1 MADSTKVKE
10 VQIDNYIRCF
20 LYKFRK
26 ELNTDLIRN
35 IHQSLIHC
43 MIILE
48 LTDGSVNLINLVD
61 QDKEFDSLHYHS
73 ILLRDEGESLSQSKT
88 GEFMFCAV
96 TTNFDLQVY
105 AIKEN
110 QLIVSAQGNLA
121 ALLQGSNKMESA
133 ELQSFIGDHI
143 SVTINKKIL
152 LTVFIENVGLKFIS
166 CIDLPEVQ
174 GETTIVQFV
183 SDLAVI
189 LHREESKL
197 YFHSILDGS
206 LFTTLD
212 LKGLSVSRKSIVVW
226 RISEDLKT
234 LLVTHDKNQILYID
248 IEKYVNSFPYSVKN
262 EIVRLGDSALT
273 LPSRLSTC
281 QFGDLTWR
289 EKLLFLNS
297 SQMESNS
304 IPWYKTSGDSCN
316 KFHQGRQIKQKFR
329 VTGFHVKGKEKT
341 TSLNDHFATNLCLP
355 NSLVNSQI
363 KEITLGPLKI
373 LVILQKNQVSYLC
386 ICDVGTQNWI
396 TQRINAEEHI
406 ILSRNPS
413 MPHLVMTPNHLICLV
428 TDSSLKQE
436 EFVSELMV
444 YSGASIADAVCHMNK
459 WGRCSIPIHTLEIG
473 LKHRQLD
480 TVSFFFKSKENLLS
494 RIKLKVSSPCS
505 PTRSFVPV
513 HDHYGNITQL
523 EVALDLVLQ
532 SAESSIVDIHSIRFG
547 QELLDL
553 ILDFL
558 YGLLLDALGV
568 KETLENSLGNEDEK
582 EDLQKAIEK
591 LLDYIS
597 EARECVHRLD
607 ARQQGSP
614 SQSLDMK
621 QEVEKLTERG
631 NNENQDE
638 VDGGHSDWK
647 SMHVETV
654 IEEGILNN
662 QIPELQIHLQER
674 RESAKGEFLCL
685 KNTGIIKALKHLA
698 AGNIRIAKKLISN
711 LGIDVTS
718 KLWEIALFA
727 SDVTLRQVIIS
738 ELKSMSVLSKDQ
750 VSMVMFLEQLTQL
763 LLSKTFE
770 KGIMSPQDYHSDDTR
785 LANFSITAAKY
796 HLIPDWVQAKE
807 TSLNMDSLEIPT
819 QEVDKQEKIP
829 SQDSTDKEPQIQD
842 VVLLDWVQNWDQDA
856 RDLILLDF
864 YIKQKDKDFLIG
876 GFRADILWAY
886 LLSHD
891 MISVAVAWI
900 ESSFQPSSPQ
910 PSWPVS
916 SVGPVPMEFVD
927 NLQSCPTHRSHI
939 LLKTFASFGIFPRDA
954 LADFHKLLIHLALC
968 GGVLTVPH
976 PVSKSIFMNV
986 DQFHMD
992 MVQHCVHKNLP
1003 DLLWDYSH
1011 IHKLSTA
1018 FLQTLE
1024 QGFSIQTWLPL
1035 FTSFFCLSG
1044 KNKDTPAIYQ
1054 ASLYNTEFVWGPHY
1068 SSVSSLIQGGHVL
1081 AAMATLM
1088 YSAEPI
1094 HQVTNV
1100 AHALKSFDNLP
1111 SEVVEVAVKS
1121 YPKLHAALFPT
1132 SVQDSGQKDVTVYQ
1146 LLVGNAPF
1154 DPSRLFGWQTTNDC
1168 AGEDCRSIMPYFSE
1182 PELTS
1187 RFTYSE
1193 HLSYTYYL
1201 KQARP
1206 SFAFVAFLAEE
1217 LKSGAATVP
1226 YKRLMTAVGT
1236 SLWMGV
1242 KHLHHPD
1249 ISSACVV
1256 FQELLGYESLML
1268 RTYLQVG
1275 TEIQAHKN
1283 SAVMGQFEKRREQ
1296 IKMNEKETVEL
1307 LLKCVQNHRKYGSTV
1322 LQVLEAAI
1330 LASIV
1335 RDGIAQ
1341 NGFEAAQRWTV
1352 ALLFSQLIGL
1362 PYSTVFLESCAQAN
1376 RWLPFIW
1383 FAHIHQYPK
1392 EQLKNV
1398 LHLFKSPNLQ
1408 EHLNYVLEN
1417 ADIRSAEEEVKK
1429 RLVKQ
1434 SAEERRKDVRTLLY
1448 ARIGLA
1454 PEKFSDE
1461 SSSDETPVSEMQSQD
1476 TEDEVDEDVKISEES
1491 APSDVFGIVFAANS
1505 HPFPWKALLAYS
1517 VTLRNPIFAELAAC
1531 TKGSSVLPCLC
1542 GWLVSMLTVAK
1553 HQSFLEEHGKVFWK
1567 YNLQTIDALID
1578 LYIRN
1583 KWGSTL
1589 ATGFDI
1595 FQPIS
1600 PLLPFLKFYAS
1611 FTEKKD
1617 YNSCKMLLEE
1627 FKEAMYCFHHESYSS
1642 TESLG
1647 PPQSLIG
1654 DSSWLEQVTY
1664 KILHYMLT
1672 NTPSV
1677 YEVLQLLK
1685 LLESESITL
1694 VFSFEVPD
1702 FHKLYQLVQLIQ
1714 KTQLRHVNFSC
1725 LLLPGTT
1732 QYHEE
1737 CDRIISHM
1745 MSQQQY
1751 QEARNLAQLT
1761 GSSTDHVTL
1770 EQVLNEKNK
1779 IQGIRI
1785 WNSPQVR
1792 INFYRECSRTFQKYK
1807 VTPTRVAEFFEDE
1820 IQQTDDAC
1828 EKAYLYELCLDSI
1841 SGDLDMHDRSLTMQL
1856 YHNMWTFRIKH
1867 KVQQIETGQSSDI
1880 LADDL
1885 FAVETS
1891 SEKQISKQQQ
1901 QQQNKR
1907 ELICIGKMPHII
1919 DQPILGSDKEE
1930 TALLMLIGE
1939 LLDAGCI
1946 KEGCHVA
1953 TEFTIYSQDL
1963 AIILTCIRL
1972 SLRTINTSSIDPEM
1986 VQLITSDSNKTRR
1999 LSLVAVPMLK
2009 TSSSL
2014 SLMSNVPPSLDF
2026 LTADKE
2032 EVLETMER
2040 LCKHCNHGQQ
2050 FCRRIITAFRVSSV
2064 LDMKYEDVVTS
2075 DEFEILKML
2084 LKLNC
2089 SQKFRLATEHLSTSL
2104 LSPNKVAGFLSDSI
2118 VQSYQSSLYGDSK
2131 GASQGELLLSP
2142 EEIQDDLSQI
2152 VWLCPEPSLLGD
2164 RLLEAVGSLS
2174 GNHEDIV
2181 KEVLSVQTELLILSH
2196 ECHTAAS
2203 NMEGIAN
2210 VLRAARLMTVYLE
2223 SAQEFQLMV
2232 RLLVGV
2238 GRFNEM
2244 IFIFDILKQN
2254 HQFELLLKR
2263 GLERETKLKM
2273 AILDYLKFYHPGD
2286 RETYEMVALNFLMYR
2301 EIGQKLE
2308 ENAYKHLN
2316 ELKKKS
2322 LENTPAIQDLLQKI
2336 AQYFSDAAESYL
2348 KENCLR
2354 HAQNCIRKARLVALQ
2369 LKYITTSLIFI
2380 NLTQQGAIQ
2389 LITEHSIFS
2398 EVFIVSEA
2406 YGIKDKWGSALC
2418 NNVILRGDLKYL
2430 QEFRSM
2436 LRLTP
2441 TLIQEAIER
2450 YQQQSERPSFAI
2462 NSIKKLLSL
2471 CKDVKIQYQAALNL
2485 GIKDMVTVLEK
2496 GESKSYIQDLISQM

>member
-1 MADSTKVKE
+1 MNVIDFSATKTKE
-10 VQIDNYIRCF
+10 PIKHVAALPNSVR
-20 LYKFRK
+20 
-26 ELNTDLIRN
+26 
-35 IHQSLIHC
+35 
-43 MIILE
+43 MIIIGPSGSGKTQLLLNLIMRWMKWDKLYLVAPSVDDQRYE
-48 LTDGSVNLINLVD
+48 ISNDSIWIPWYVVLSRSKTNIYSNSTCRIMNQKHVLPYLGIIVNIIFGISLTD
-61 QDKEFDSLHYHS
+61 
-73 ILLRDEGESLSQSKT
+73 
-88 GEFMFCAV
+88 
-96 TTNFDLQVY
+96 
-105 AIKEN
+105 
-110 QLIVSAQGNLA
+110 
-121 ALLQGSNKMESA
+121 
-133 ELQSFIGDHI
+133 
-143 SVTINKKIL
+143 
-152 LTVFIENVGLKFIS
+152 
-166 CIDLPEVQ
+166 
-174 GETTIVQFV
+174 
-183 SDLAVI
+183 
-189 LHREESKL
+189 
-197 YFHSILDGS
+197 FHSILDGG

-212 LKGLSVSRKSIVVW
+212 LKGLLVSGKSIILW

-234 LLVTHDKNQILYID
+234 LLLTHGENQMLHID
-248 IEKYVNSFPYSVKN
+248 IVKYVGNFPDSVTN
-262 EIVRLGDSALT
+262 EIGGLGDSTLT

-281 QFGDLTWR
+281 QFGDVTWR

-297 SQMESNS
+297 SQMESTS
-304 IPWYKTSGDSCN
+304 IPWYKKSRDSCS
-316 KFHQGRQIKQKFR
+316 KFHKGRQIKQKFS
-329 VTGFHVKGKEKT
+329 VTGFNVKGKEET
-341 TSLNDHFATNLCLP
+341 VSLNDHFARDLCLP
-355 NSLVNSQI
+355 NNSVNSQI
-363 KEITLGPLKI
+363 REITLGPLKI
-373 LVILQKNQVSYLC
+373 TVILQKSQLSYLS
-386 ICDVGTQNWI
+386 ICDVERQNWI
-396 TQRINAEEHI
+396 TQRIGTEERI
-406 ILSRNPS
+406 IVSRNPS
-413 MPHLVMTPNHLICLV
+413 MPHLVVTSTHMICLV
-428 TDSSLKQE
+428 TDSSLKEE

-444 YSGASIADAVCHMNK
+444 YSGASVADVVCHLNK

-473 LKHRQLD
+473 LKQRQLD

-494 RIKLKVSSPCS
+494 RNNLKVTSPCS
-505 PTRSFVPV
+505 PTSSCVPV
-513 HDHYGNITQL
+513 HDYYGNVTQL
-523 EVALDLVLQ
+523 DMALNIVLH
-532 SAESSIVDIHSIRFG
+532 SAESSIDDIHSIRFG

-553 ILDFL
+553 ILNFL
-558 YGLLLDALGV
+558 YGLLLDALG
-568 KETLENSLGNEDEK
+568 DEK
-582 EDLQKAIEK
+582 EDLQQAVDK

-597 EARECVHRLD
+597 EARECVRRLD
-607 ARQQGSP
+607 AKQQGSQ
-614 SQSLDMK
+614 SQSVNMK
-621 QEVEKLTERG
+621 QEKLEKLTDTG
-631 NNENQDE
+631 ICENQDE
-638 VDGGHSDWK
+638 A
-647 SMHVETV
+647 V
-654 IEEGILNN
+654 IEEGIFSNR
-662 QIPELQIHLQER
+662 IPELQIHLQER
-674 RESAKGEFLCL
+674 GESAKGKYSNL
-685 KNTGIIKALKHLA
+685 KKTAIIKALKHLA
-698 AGNIRIAKKLISN
+698 AGNIRKAKKLISN
-711 LGIDVTS
+711 LGIDVAS
-718 KLWEIALFA
+718 KLWEIALFT
-727 SDVTLRQVIIS
+727 SDVTLRHVIIS
-738 ELKSMSVLSKDQ
+738 ELKFMSALSNDQ

-770 KGIMSPQDYHSDDTR
+770 KGMMSPQD
-785 LANFSITAAKY
+785 
-796 HLIPDWVQAKE
+796 Q
-807 TSLNMDSLEIPT
+807 NMEIPA
-819 QEVDKQEKIP
+819 QEVGHQKVVP
-829 SQDSTDKEPQIQD
+829 SQDSTAEEAQIQD

-864 YIKQKDKDFLIG
+864 YIKQKDKGVLDFSLG
-876 GFRADILWAY
+876 GFRADILWGY

-891 MISVAVAWI
+891 MISVAVDWI
-900 ESSFQPSSPQ
+900 EGSFQTGTPQ
-910 PSWPVS
+910 RPWPVL
-916 SVGPVPMEFVD
+916 SVGPVPMECVD
-927 NLQSCPTHRSHI
+927 NLQSCPPHKSHI
-939 LLKTFASFGIFPRDA
+939 LLKTFARFGIFPKDA
-954 LADFHKLLIHLALC
+954 LVDFPKLLVQLSFC
-968 GGVLTVPH
+968 GGVLSIPH
-976 PVSKSIFMNV
+976 PVSKAHFLDV

-1011 IHKLSTA
+1011 MHKLSTV

-1024 QGFSIQTWLPL
+1024 QRFSSHSWLPL
-1035 FTSFFCLSG
+1035 FTSLFRLSG

-1054 ASLYNTEFVWGPHY
+1054 ASLYNTAYVWGPEY

-1081 AAMATLM
+1081 AALATLM

-1094 HQVTNV
+1094 HQVNDV
-1100 AHALKSFDNLP
+1100 SHALKSFDNLP
-1111 SEVVEVAVKS
+1111 SQAVEVAVKS

-1168 AGEDCRSIMPYFSE
+1168 AGEDCKSIMPYFSE
-1182 PELTS
+1182 PNLIS

-1193 HLSYTYYL
+1193 NLRYTYYL
-1201 KQARP
+1201 KQGRP
-1206 SFAFVAFLAEE
+1206 SFAFVTFLAEE
-1217 LKSGAATVP
+1217 LRSGAAHIH
-1226 YKRLMTAVGT
+1226 YRRLMTAVGT

-1242 KHLHHPD
+1242 KYLHHPD

-1283 SAVMGQFEKRREQ
+1283 SAMMGQLEKRREQ

-1307 LLKCVQNHRKYGSTV
+1307 LLKCVKNHRKYGPTV
-1322 LQVLEAAI
+1322 LQALEAAI

-1335 RDGIAQ
+1335 REGITQ
-1341 NGFEAAQRWTV
+1341 SSFEAAQRWTV

-1383 FAHIHQYPK
+1383 FSQIHQYPK

-1398 LHLFKSPNLQ
+1398 LHLFKSAHLQ

-1417 ADIRSAEEEVKK
+1417 ADIRSAQEEKK
-1429 RLVKQ
+1429 KKLVKHA
-1434 SAEERRKDVRTLLY
+1434 SEERRKDVRTLLY
-1448 ARIGLA
+1448 ARIGVA

-1461 SSSDETPVSEMQSQD
+1461 SSSDDTPVSETQSHD

-1505 HPFPWKALLAYS
+1505 HPSPWKALLAYS

-1531 TKGSSVLPCLC
+1531 TRGASVLPCLC
-1542 GWLVSMLTVAK
+1542 GWLVSMLTIAK
-1553 HQSFLEEHGKVFWK
+1553 HQPFLEEHGKVFWK

-1578 LYIRN
+1578 LYIQN

-1617 YNSCKMLLEE
+1617 YSKCKMLLDE
-1627 FKEAMYCFHHESYSS
+1627 FKEAMYCSYSS
-1642 TESLG
+1642 SESLG
-1647 PPQSLIG
+1647 RPQNLIG
-1654 DSSWLEQVTY
+1654 DSPWLEQVTY

-1677 YEVLQLLK
+1677 YEVFQLLA

-1694 VFSFEVPD
+1694 VFSFDVPD
-1702 FHKLYQLVQLIQ
+1702 FRKLYQLVQLIQ

-1770 EQVLNEKNK
+1770 EQVLNEKSN
-1779 IQGIRI
+1779 IQGMNI

-1807 VTPTRVAEFFEDE
+1807 VSPARVAEFFEDE
-1820 IQQTDDAC
+1820 VQQTEDVC
-1828 EKAYLYELCLDSI
+1828 EKAYLYELCLDSL
-1841 SGDLDMHDRSLTMQL
+1841 SGDLDINDRSLTMQL

-1867 KVQQIETGQSSDI
+1867 KVQQIETGQSSDT
-1880 LADDL
+1880 LTDDM
-1885 FAVETS
+1885 FTVETS
-1891 SEKQISKQQQ
+1891 SEKRISEQQK
-1901 QQQNKR
+1901 QNKR
-1907 ELICIGKMPHII
+1907 ELICIGKMPHAR
-1919 DQPILGSDKEE
+1919 DQPLLASDKEE
-1930 TALLMLIGE
+1930 MALLMLIGE
-1939 LLDAGCI
+1939 LLDAGSI
-1946 KEGCHVA
+1946 KESCHVA
-1953 TEFTIYSQDL
+1953 TEFSIYSQDL

-1972 SLRTINTSSIDPEM
+1972 SLRTMSTSSIDPEM
-1986 VQLITSDSNKTRR
+1986 VQLITSDSSKTRR

-2026 LTADKE
+2026 LSADKE

-2040 LCKHCNHGQQ
+2040 LCKQCNHGQQ
-2050 FCRRIITAFRVSSV
+2050 FCRRVITAFRVSSV
-2064 LDMKYEDVVTS
+2064 LDMKYEDVVAS

-2089 SQKFRLATEHLSTSL
+2089 SQKFRLATEHLSTCL
-2104 LSPNKVAGFLSDSI
+2104 LSPKEVAGFLSDSI
-2118 VQSYQSSLYGDSK
+2118 VQSYRSK
-2131 GASQGELLLSP
+2131 LLLSP
-2142 EEIQDDLSQI
+2142 EEIQEDLSQI

-2164 RLLEAVGSLS
+2164 RLLEAVSSLA
-2174 GNHEDIV
+2174 GDHEDIV
-2181 KEVLSVQTELLILSH
+2181 KEVLSIQTELLILSH

-2263 GLERETKLKM
+2263 GLEKETKLKM
-2273 AILDYLKFYHPGD
+2273 ALLDYLKCYHPGD

-2301 EIGQKLE
+2301 EIAQKLE
-2308 ENAYKHLN
+2308 ENAYKHLDD
-2316 ELKKKS
+2316 LKKKS
-2322 LENTPAIQDLLQKI
+2322 LENTPAIQNLLQKI

-2369 LKYITTSLIFI
+2369 LKYITTSLIFL

-2389 LITEHSIFS
+2389 LITEHSIFP

-2406 YGIKDKWGSALC
+2406 YGIKDKWASALC

-2430 QEFRSM
+2430 QEFKSM
-2436 LRLTP
+2436 QRLTP
-2441 TLIQEAIER
+2441 ALIQEAIER
-2450 YQQQSERPSFAI
+2450 LELNPKI
-2462 NSIKKLLSL
+2462 IKKLKTQVL
-2471 CKDVKIQYQAALNL
+2471 V
-2485 GIKDMVTVLEK
+2485 IKCHE
-2496 GESKSYIQDLISQM
+2496 